1 MKRRQVKVFKVV
13 KKPRTFH
20 GDIEETPYKYAS
32 VKDVNDRQPKNWS
45 SIYNGIVEM
54 RKLFKCPVDMMG
66 CESIPNTITPNLS
79 VNDPQRYRFQL
90 LLSLMLSSQTK
101 DEINYEAMLKLNNE
115 LKGTK
120 GLTIDGI
127 LSLEDARLNELIF
140 QVGFHNRKTGYIKK
154 ACEILKAQYDNDIP
168 KTIEEIVKLPG
179 VGPKMGYLLL
189 QKGWNKNDGIGVDVH
204 LHRLAIMWG
213 WVKNSSNPEVTR
225 AQLQDWLPKEHWGD
239 VNPLLVGFG
248 QVICTPQFKNCDI
261 CLLGRDKICKAR
273 NQKMINQPLSEKR
286 IEKLQS
292 SRGELNQ
299 LIDFIQSRENKNEDD
314 KEQDIKVEI
323 KEEIKTEIKAE
334 TIENSIKVER
344 TEQIQTR
351 TRKSRHKIKLE
362 SSDTLN
368 SEANI
373 KVEG

>member
-20 GDIEETPYKYAS
+20 GDIEETPFKYAMA
-32 VKDVNDRQPKNWS
+32 KNINNKQPKNWS
-45 SIYNGIVEM
+45 LIYNGIVEM

-66 CESIPNTITPNLS
+66 CESIPNTITPGLS
-79 VNDPQRYRFQL
+79 VSDPQRYRFQL

-120 GLTIDGI
+120 GLTINGI
-127 LSLEDARLNELIF
+127 LSLEDSRLNELIF

-154 ACEILKAQYDNDIP
+154 ACEILKEKHNNDIP
-168 KTIEEIVKLPG
+168 TTIEEIVKLPG

-204 LHRLAIMWG
+204 LHRLAMMWG
-213 WVKNSSNPEVTR
+213 WVKNSLNPEKTR
-225 AQLQDWLPKEHWGD
+225 VQLQDWLPEEHWGD

-273 NQKMINQPLSEKR
+273 NQKMINQPFSEKR
-286 IEKLQS
+286 IEKLQG
-292 SRGELNQ
+292 SRGDLNK
-299 LIDFIQSRENKNEDD
+299 LIEFIQSREMAKLEEDQAND
-314 KEQDIKVEI
+314 NDQANNHVKIEI
-323 KEEIKTEIKAE
+323 KQENEFELKTEPIDNNSD
-334 TIENSIKVER
+334 ENF
-344 TEQIQTR
+344 
-351 TRKSRHKIKLE
+351 
-362 SSDTLN
+362 
-368 SEANI
+368 NI
-373 KVEG
+373 KVEVNESITAESHIKLEA